1 LSLTDTETHWRH
13 RVQTIV
19 VLGLVGI
26 GAGAAAAQ
34 ASNDTLKLTF
44 DLGYVKTG
52 GNTDVTTL
60 NFGENLGYVTG
71 RWTLSHQLVV
81 IEGRTQGVETAALYA
96 TGGRVDRAL
105 SARLGAYVLGG
116 YDRNVFAGIA
126 RRFQEGVGLKV
137 NVIATASDPLT
148 LEGGL
153 SLIQQRSTA
162 DVRESF
168 RAGTGSRLVQARVHR
183 IGIRTADA
191 RAAADLQNSTDRRVN
206 GETSLVAPLS
216 KHVALKVV
224 YGIRFDNRPQPGFK
238 KTDTAFT
245 TGIQIAL

>member
-1 LSLTDTETHWRH
+1 MFK
-13 RVQTIV
+13 TIV
-19 VLGLVGI
+19 VLGLVGL
-26 GAGAAAAQ
+26 GARGSAAQ
-34 ASNDTLKLTF
+34 ATNDTLKLTF

-60 NFGENLGYVTG
+60 NFGENLSYVTG
-71 RWTLSHQLVV
+71 PWTLSHQLVV

-96 TGGRVDRAL
+96 TGGRVDRAFTP
-105 SARLGAYVLGG
+105 RLGAYVLGG

-148 LEGGL
+148 LEGGI
-153 SLIQQRSTA
+153 SLIQQRNTA
-162 DVRESF
+162 AVGESF
-168 RAGTGSRLVQARVHR
+168 RAGRAAASYKHAFTGSAYAQQTLELL
-183 IGIRTADA
+183 
-191 RAAADLQNSTDRRVN
+191 ADLQNSADRRVN
-206 GETSLVAPLS
+206 SETSLVAPLS

-245 TGIQIAL
+245 SGIQIAL